1 MIRKASVLIPCKEK
15 SFINLR
21 PVGLYQ
27 RSGLR
32 MKFTFRAI
40 FLFVLIFYVS
50 SCQKQILIYDKR
62 QGMQYSDL
70 EGRYQIVNYW
80 AIWCAPCKLEIPEL
94 QALHDEYDNVSVFGV
109 NFDQPEL
116 QVMSEQV
123 KMMKIGFP
131 TYRKDPS
138 TVFGINTPEVLPTT
152 LVFGP
157 DRELL
162 ATLVGPQTKK
172 SLLAIIQEN

>member
-1 MIRKASVLIPCKEK
+1 MILCKEK
-15 SFINLR
+15 SFINSNTRNLFH
-21 PVGLYQ
+21 
-27 RSGLR
+27 RSGLQ
-32 MKFTFRAI
+32 MKFALRGI
-40 FLFVLIFYVS
+40 FLFSLVFYVS
-50 SCQKQILIYDKR
+50 SCQKHDFDFYDIEGKGYR
-62 QGMQYSDL
+62 YSDL

-94 QALHDEYDNVSVFGV
+94 QALQDDYDNVSVFGV

-116 QVMSEQV
+116 QVMLEQV
-123 KMMKIGFP
+123 RLMKIGFP
-131 TYRKDPS
+131 TYRNDPS
-138 TVFGINTPEVLPTT
+138 NVLGIKTPEVLPTT

-172 SLLAIIQEN
+172 SLLAVIQEN